1 MRTARSNIPPRQSG
15 RPPMPY
21 APRQRRAE
29 DLYREALEIT
39 REGVGEGHPNY
50 AIHLTFLAG
59 VLAIQGKPE
68 EARPLYEQALEIFRA
83 TLPPNHPHIGMV
95 DEHLGHLS

>member
-1 MRTARSNIPPRQSG
+1 
-15 RPPMPY
+15 MPY

-39 REGVGEGHPNY
+39 REGAGEGQPNY
-50 AIHLTFLAG
+50 AIRLDNLAG

-68 EARPLYEQALEIFRA
+68 KARPLYEQALEIFRA

-95 DEHLGHLS
+95 EEHLGHMS